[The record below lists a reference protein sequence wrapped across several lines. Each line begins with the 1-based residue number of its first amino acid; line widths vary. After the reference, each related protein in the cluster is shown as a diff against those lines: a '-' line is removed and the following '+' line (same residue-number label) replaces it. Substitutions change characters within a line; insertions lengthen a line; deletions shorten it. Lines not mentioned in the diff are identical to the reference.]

1 MNSVYFITGNR
12 MKASEAREILAGFGI
27 MVQNKKLKIDE
38 MQDPNAQSVAV
49 KKAEDAF
56 RVIKKPL
63 FVEDTGLYIKS
74 MHGYPGTMIKH
85 FFDSIGPR
93 GIVDFLN
100 NKDRTAEAV
109 TVVAFAD
116 NKGKVVTF
124 KGVVK
129 GKISDHVSESR
140 GFHWDSI
147 FIPEGYDITYAEM
160 GQKEKNRISQRRK
173 ALEKFAKWLLK
184 SR

>member
-1 MNSVYFITGNR
+1 MNKIYFITGNR
-12 MKASEAREILAGFGI
+12 MKAAEAEDILELFGI
-27 MVQNKKLKIDE
+27 RIEQKIIKTDEIQNPDAEK
-38 MQDPNAQSVAV
+38 VAV
-49 KKAEDAF
+49 KKAEEAF
-56 RVIKKPL
+56 RIVRKPL

-100 NKDRTAEAV
+100 GRDRAAEAV
-109 TVVAFAD
+109 TIVAFAD

-124 KGVVK
+124 KGIVK
-129 GKISDHVSESR
+129 GKIGERVSKSR

-147 FIPEGYDITYAEM
+147 FIPEGYDSTYAEM
-160 GQKEKNRISQRRK
+160 RQEEKNRISQRRK

>member
-1 MNSVYFITGNR
+1 MKKIFFVTGNR
-12 MKASEAREILAGFGI
+12 MKAAEAEDIMELFGI
-27 MVQNKKLKIDE
+27 RIEQKIIKIE
-38 MQDPNAQSVAV
+38 EVQDPDAEKVAV
-49 KKAEDAF
+49 KKAEEAF

-63 FVEDTGLYIKS
+63 LVEDTGLYIKA

-85 FFDSIGPR
+85 FFDSIGPG
-93 GIVDFLN
+93 GIVDFL
-100 NKDRTAEAV
+100 KGSDRAAEAV

-116 NKGKVVTF
+116 NMGKVVTF

-129 GKISDHVSESR
+129 GKISDYVSESR

-147 FIPEGYDITYAEM
+147 FIPEGCSRTYAEM
-160 GQKEKNRISQRRK
+160 SQEQKNRISQRRK